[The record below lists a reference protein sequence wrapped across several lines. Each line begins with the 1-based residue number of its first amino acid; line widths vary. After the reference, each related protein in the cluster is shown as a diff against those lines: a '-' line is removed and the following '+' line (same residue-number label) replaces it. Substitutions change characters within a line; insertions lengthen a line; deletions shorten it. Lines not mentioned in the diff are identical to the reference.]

1 MAQLLH
7 VVFKAEEIKKLL
19 ELDPDKIVIRTSLE
33 SGTLEDGTRAGYITV
48 EADAMKEGEEKPLET
63 VGGCPIPPCR
73 G

>member
-33 SGTLEDGTRAGYITV
+33 SGTLDDDSRVGYV
-48 EADAMKEGEEKPLET
+48 VVKADAMKEGEEKPLGT
-63 VGGCPIPPCR
+63 IGGCPNPPCD
-73 G
+73 